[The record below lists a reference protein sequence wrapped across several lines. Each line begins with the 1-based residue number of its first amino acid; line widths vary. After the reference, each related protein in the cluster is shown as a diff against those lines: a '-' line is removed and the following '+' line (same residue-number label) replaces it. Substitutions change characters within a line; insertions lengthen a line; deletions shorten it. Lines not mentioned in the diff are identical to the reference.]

1 MPTASSRRR
10 FNLKRVPD
18 RLLVDCT
25 NNAFQ
30 LKFREREVT
39 VTNSLNG
46 GGLPS
51 RFQSPAATA
60 AAAVALPNVG
70 YSSNAALR
78 KPGPPPPP
86 GIPLPTIAKPSLGA
100 YR

>member
-1 MPTASSRRR
+1 MYIIARTIPI
-10 FNLKRVPD
+10 
-18 RLLVDCT
+18 
-25 NNAFQ
+25 
-30 LKFREREVT
+30 KFREREVT

-46 GGLPS
+46 GGFPG
-51 RFQSPAATA
+51 RFQSTA
-60 AAAVALPNVG
+60 GSVALPNIG

-86 GIPLPTIAKPSLGA
+86 GIPLPTIAKPSQGI